1 MFPIQ
6 GDLLFLYSLKQKTV
20 RFLEKITPLLH
31 FLKTTSSWLNR
42 QKTFSPRRR
51 SLALLDDA

>member
-42 QKTFSPRRR
+42 QKTF
-51 SLALLDDA
+51 